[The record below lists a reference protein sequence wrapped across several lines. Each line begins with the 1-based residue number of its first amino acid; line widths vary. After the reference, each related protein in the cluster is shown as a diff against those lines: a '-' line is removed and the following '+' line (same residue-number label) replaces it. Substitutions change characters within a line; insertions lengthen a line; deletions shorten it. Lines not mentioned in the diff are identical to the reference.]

1 MLMSILVILLL
12 IAAVLHITR
21 SRVSA
26 AEIELSAGAARTDVT
41 PDPAMVNWVDGKP
54 YDGVLDPLALRG
66 LVLSDGE
73 TEFALICW
81 DLIDATEE
89 CVIDVR
95 RAVRSATGIPET
107 HVLVAAS
114 HTHSSPRSPFA
125 PSTFPGRKSER
136 LRAILDDPVF
146 EAWSRLL
153 PERCANVLNR
163 AQNRLQPVTL
173 NIGRANVSE
182 WLFNRRPLDPHG
194 NVVTMFRP
202 RDPHTLPDGLRF
214 GTLDPTLTVL
224 TLQGADNTSV
234 ATIYSLPCHSVS
246 IYPFHRGV
254 SADWPGPANE
264 RISKILGGETFF
276 LQGCAG
282 DIVPAARGEEARTEM
297 ARFFSERAIA
307 AARNSHRLPSSP
319 LRISTGIAGLPLVSE
334 ARKQAGADIR
344 PVEIQVVVCGP
355 FGLAVLPGEP
365 LNGLAREIQARSPL
379 PHTLVIGYANGRGV
393 SYVGLPGEKARGG
406 YEAGAGQ
413 GTDEAGDFLIQ
424 TAVRILQETVDGSS
438 AG

>member
-1 MLMSILVILLL
+1 MSILAILLL
-12 IAAVLHITR
+12 IAAVLHVTR

-66 LVLSDGE
+66 LVLSDGD

-95 RAVRSATGIPET
+95 RSVRGATGIPET

-125 PSTFPGRKSER
+125 PSTFPGRRSER
-136 LRAILDDPVF
+136 LRALLDDPVF
-146 EAWSRLL
+146 EAWSRRL
-153 PERCANVLNR
+153 PGQCAEVLKR

-182 WLFNRRPLDPHG
+182 WLFNRRPLDPQG

-202 RDPHTLPDGLRF
+202 GNPHALPNGLRF
-214 GTLDPTLTVL
+214 GSLDPTLTVL
-224 TLQGADNTSV
+224 TLQGTDNTSV
-234 ATIYSLPCHSVS
+234 ATVYSLPCHSVS

-264 RISKILGGETFF
+264 RISRVLGGETFF

-282 DIVPAARGEEARTEM
+282 DIVPAARGEEARTKM
-297 ARFFSERAIA
+297 ARFFAERAIA

-319 LRISTGIAGLPLVSE
+319 LRISSGIASLPLVSD
-334 ARKQAGADIR
+334 ARNHAGADVR
-344 PVEIQVVVCGP
+344 PVEIQAVVCGP

-393 SYVGLPGEKARGG
+393 SYIGLPGEKARGG

-413 GTDEAGDFLIQ
+413 GTEEAGDVMVR
-424 TAVRILQETVDGSS
+424 TAVRLLQETVDGDS

>member
-1 MLMSILVILLL
+1 MSIVTSLFLFVVVL
-12 IAAVLHITR
+12 IVTRTRAA
-21 SRVSA
+21 A
-26 AEIELSAGAARTDVT
+26 AEVTLSAGAARTDVT
-41 PDPAMVNWVDGKP
+41 PDPAMPNWVDGSP

-66 LVLSDGE
+66 LVLSDGS

-95 RAVRSATGIPET
+95 RAVHGATGIPEP

-125 PSTFPGRKSER
+125 ASTFPGRRSAV

-146 EAWSRLL
+146 RAWSERL
-153 PERCANVLNR
+153 PGQCADVLKQ
-163 AQNRLQPVTL
+163 AQDRRQPVTL
-173 NIGRANVSE
+173 NIGRANASE
-182 WLFNRRPLDPHG
+182 WLFNRRPLDPDG

-202 RDPHTLPDGLRF
+202 RDPHALPDGLRF

-224 TLQGADNTSV
+224 TLRNGAGANV
-234 ATIYSLPCHSVS
+234 ATLYSVPCHPVS
-246 IYPFHRGV
+246 IYPHHRGV

-264 RISKILGGETFF
+264 RVSEALGGETFF

-282 DIVPAARGEEARTEM
+282 DVVPVMRGEEARAKM
-297 ARFFSERAIA
+297 ARFFAERAIA
-307 AARNSHRLPSSP
+307 AARSSHSLPSSP
-319 LRISTGIAGLPLVSE
+319 LKTATGVAGLPLTVD
-334 ARKQAGADIR
+334 ARKQAGAGVR
-344 PVEIQVVVCGP
+344 PVELQVLVCGP
-355 FGLAVLPGEP
+355 FGLAVIPGEP

-379 PHTLVIGYANGRGV
+379 PHTLVMGYANGRGV

-413 GTDEAGDFLIQ
+413 GTEEAGDFIVQ
-424 TAVRILQETVDGSS
+424 TAVRLLQETVDGTSE
-438 AG
+438 G